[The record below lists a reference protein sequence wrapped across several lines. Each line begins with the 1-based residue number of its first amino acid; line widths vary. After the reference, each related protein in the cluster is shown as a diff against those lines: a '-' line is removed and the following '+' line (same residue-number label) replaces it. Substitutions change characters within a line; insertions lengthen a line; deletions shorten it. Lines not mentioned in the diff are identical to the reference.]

1 MSHINNKKQKT
12 IFQTTPQTHSIIKT
26 KVLVI
31 LNGLFKLWLIII
43 NNILVIVS
51 GITKRKTPLLSMVS
65 LTVVSLLDFLVF
77 LPSPSTL

>member
-12 IFQTTPQTHSIIKT
+12 IFQTTSQTHSIIKT

-51 GITKRKTPLLSMVS
+51 GITKRKTHLLSMVS
-65 LTVVSLLDFLVF
+65 LTVASLLDFLVF
-77 LPSPSTL
+77 LPSPSIL